1 MYRFVKE
8 GGPTGRLFLQA
19 SSIGPPV
26 ATPLGPPITTPIE
39 EDSLRKLKKHE
50 MVDRSGL
57 RDNGHRPIGILKK
70 TKTEGMEIQREA
82 TDERRMYTEVLGRSS
97 ETTKIS
103 RRDPNGGR
111 RLTTCVVRKVTTVTR
126 GEERR
131 REPEQ
136 RALAQPK
143 RIKVGIYRLI
153 ITDIVLFT
161 HV

>member
-19 SSIGPPV
+19 SPIGPPV
-26 ATPLGPPITTPIE
+26 TTPLGPPITTPIE

-50 MVDRSGL
+50 MADRAG
-57 RDNGHRPIGILKK
+57 GGGQRPVGILKK
-70 TKTEGMEIQREA
+70 SRAQGMEIQQQA

-103 RRDPNGGR
+103 RRDPSGGR

-126 GEERR
+126 GEERI

-143 RIKVGIYRLI
+143 RIKVGIYHLI
-153 ITDIVLFT
+153 VYLPVTTLFY
-161 HV
+161 